1 MSETQRVETQDPD
14 SIGAC
19 NLSAPGVGANA
30 LEMCLPFTRQPTA
43 VKSVGQERSFCPQGA
58 EVVWCRSANVA
69 KPGRRHG
76 VTMNHSK

>member
-19 NLSAPGVGANA
+19 KLSAPGVGANA
-30 LEMCLPFTRQPTA
+30 NAFAIYKTA
-43 VKSVGQERSFCPQGA
+43 DGVKSVGQKRSFCPQGT
-58 EVVWCRSANVA
+58 EVVWCRSVNVA